1 MNLHQQAPRN
11 KRITAPLK
19 MPQESRV
26 QEEISNNSHPGE
38 FNSQKLQLIQ
48 GK

>member
-1 MNLHQQAPRN
+1 MNLHQQAQRS

-19 MPQESRV
+19 IPQESRV
-26 QEEISNNSHPGE
+26 HEEISKNSHPGE

-48 GK
+48 GR